1 MIKAFIFDL
10 DGTLIHALPDIQANI
25 NQALANLGYD
35 QCLSLE
41 ETQPHVGGG
50 AHKLASNV
58 LGLPM
63 ENEDVMALYHE
74 FADVYEKNPAAHGY
88 PFPQVMDTLAQL
100 QARGIKLS
108 VVTAKPAKAR
118 VQVLTKMG
126 FDPLLVAALSPED
139 GYLKKPAPD
148 MLLECCKRMDV
159 SPSETW
165 MIGDTLFDVEAG
177 LNAKCAG
184 VGFAMHGYQDVP
196 EQYKDQVT
204 CVHHFSEIL
213 ELI

>member
-10 DGTLIHALPDIQANI
+10 DGTLVHALPDIQANI
-25 NQALANLGYD
+25 NQALENLGHKMR
-35 QCLSLE
+35 LSLE

-63 ENEDVMALYHE
+63 DDERVMALYHE
-74 FADVYEKNPAAHGY
+74 FADVYEKNPASHGY
-88 PFPQVMDTLAQL
+88 PFPQVMDTLKKL
-100 QARGIKLS
+100 QQRGIKLS

-118 VQVLTKMG
+118 LKVLTMMG

-139 GYLKKPAPD
+139 GYNKKPAPD
-148 MLLECCKRMDV
+148 MLIECCQRMGVD
-159 SPSETW
+159 PSETW
-165 MIGDTLFDVEAG
+165 MVGDTLFDVEAG

-184 VGFAMHGYQDVP
+184 VGFTMHGYQDVP
-196 EQYKDQVT
+196 EKYKDQVT
-204 CVHHFSEIL
+204 EIHNFSEIL
-213 ELI
+213 NLR